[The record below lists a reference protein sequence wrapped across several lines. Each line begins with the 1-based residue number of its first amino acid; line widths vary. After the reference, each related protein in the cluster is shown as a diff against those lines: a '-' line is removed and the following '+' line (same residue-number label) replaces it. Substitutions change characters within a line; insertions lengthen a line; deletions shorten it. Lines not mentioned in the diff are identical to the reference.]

1 LLRTFF
7 IGILLGLAAAAGAM
21 YGYSVDQ
28 VREVSIVEV
37 VPNSG
42 NRESFHINVPM
53 DRIMVGAPGQSG
65 VLPAGLDW
73 PADEVLADIRTE
85 MFNIRNARDTVVGV
99 AVRAAAKYGDQDNI
113 DWVLHLPARGSVM
126 VNMDVTPRE
135 GGYRLGEIRAGSREF
150 APLHGFM
157 TERWVANTSDDEDAP
172 SGFIELTATYVSKK
186 KLRDDEE
193 PIQ

>member
-73 PADEVLADIRTE
+73 PADEFAMHAIRLSE
-85 MFNIRNARDTVVGV
+85 LRSARP
-99 AVRAAAKYGDQDNI
+99 QN
-113 DWVLHLPARGSVM
+113 
-126 VNMDVTPRE
+126 
-135 GGYRLGEIRAGSREF
+135 
-150 APLHGFM
+150 
-157 TERWVANTSDDEDAP
+157 
-172 SGFIELTATYVSKK
+172 TATKTILTGFCTCPLVG
-186 KLRDDEE
+186 
-193 PIQ
+193 Q

>member
-1 LLRTFF
+1 
-7 IGILLGLAAAAGAM
+7 
-21 YGYSVDQ
+21 
-28 VREVSIVEV
+28 
-37 VPNSG
+37 
-42 NRESFHINVPM
+42 
-53 DRIMVGAPGQSG
+53 
-65 VLPAGLDW
+65 
-73 PADEVLADIRTE
+73 
-85 MFNIRNARDTVVGV
+85 
-99 AVRAAAKYGDQDNI
+99 
-113 DWVLHLPARGSVM
+113 M